1 MVKFARYTVTSGL
14 PGLYMPDV
22 VYTASSKAQA
32 KAIAAEIIENIRDDY
47 HEDETLSVWKDA
59 DGGASI
65 SGEGLRYDDCSNREV
80 SRNYCRRRTHH
91 VLCQLLG
98 WSCFIS
104 PTCP

>member
-1 MVKFARYTVTSGL
+1 MVKYARYTVTSGL

-32 KAIAAEIIENIRDDY
+32 KAIAAEIIENIREDY

-65 SGEGLRYDDCSNREV
+65 SGEGFSCSVEIHDVRGMEIP
-80 SRNYCRRRTHH
+80 
-91 VLCQLLG
+91 LEG
-98 WSCFIS
+98 DE
-104 PTCP
+104 